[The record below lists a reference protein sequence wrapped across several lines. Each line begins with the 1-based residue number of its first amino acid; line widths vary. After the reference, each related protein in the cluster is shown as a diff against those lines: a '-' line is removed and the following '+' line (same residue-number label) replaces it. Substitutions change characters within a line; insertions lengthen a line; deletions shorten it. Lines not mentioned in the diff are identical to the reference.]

1 MIQMDQ
7 NLDDGAMESAEVSDT
22 WQEPGTA
29 SPRDPEPAAPRDGAG
44 EDQLPSA
51 AELAGLQPVSADAL
65 VTYLRSIAQIPVLNR
80 EEQFALAGEL
90 ETHREAFLDQVLPL
104 RSVAREIVSDW
115 RRRKEGGYV
124 TAVLSDHDGKS
135 RSSSEAVDRALGR
148 VERLLDRSSR
158 ALRPSPELA
167 KALRKAKLAFEVITE
182 NFRAVQTGRTLDPH
196 LDGDPFAAAERHHRA
211 RALRHEADYER
222 VKQRFVRHNLK
233 LVVNFSKQY
242 RGMGVPFLD
251 LIQEGNLGLI
261 RAVEKFDH
269 HRGHKFST
277 YAAWWIHQALIR
289 AVQKYSRTV
298 RAPSHVYD
306 LQLRYK
312 RAEQNL
318 RGRIQREPGRAEIA
332 DALGLGVRDFDRLLS
347 TMAPILSTQATLGG
361 TEDLTIE
368 DALRDENLPDPGE
381 EIDRG
386 AVQQEMH
393 ALLGDLE
400 PRERMVIESRFGLGD
415 REEETLQVIGERLG
429 LSRERV
435 RQIEAKALDR
445 LRRGGKAEQ
454 LASVLESRVAEL

>member
-1 MIQMDQ
+1 MTH
-7 NLDDGAMESAEVSDT
+7 LDDSLQSAELNDR
-22 WQEPGTA
+22 WQEPERATRA
-29 SPRDPEPAAPRDGAG
+29 SEPAADARVVVQGVG
-44 EDQLPSA
+44 EDQLPTA
-51 AELAGLQPVSADAL
+51 KELAGANGVAADAL

-80 EEQFALAGEL
+80 EEQFALAREL
-90 ETHREAFLDQVLPL
+90 EGHREAFLDAVLPL
-104 RSVAREIVSDW
+104 RSVAREIVMDW

-135 RSSSEAVDRALGR
+135 RSSSESVDRALSR
-148 VERLLDRSSR
+148 VERKLESSR
-158 ALRPSPELA
+158 ALRPDPELA
-167 KALRKAKLAFEVITE
+167 KALRRAKLAFEVIIE
-182 NFRAVQTGRTLDPH
+182 NFRAVQTGRFIDPRST
-196 LDGDPFAAAERHHRA
+196 GDPFANAERAHRK
-211 RALRHEADYER
+211 RAVEAERRYDR

-261 RAVEKFDH
+261 RAVEKFDY

-312 RAEQNL
+312 RVEQTL
-318 RGRIQREPGRAEIA
+318 RGRIQREPGRTEIA
-332 DALGLGVRDFDRLLS
+332 EALGLGMTDFDRLLS
-347 TMAPILSTQATLGG
+347 TMSPILSTQAPLGG

-368 DALRDENLPDPGE
+368 DALSDDSLVDPGDV
-381 EIDRG
+381 IDSG
-386 AVQQEMH
+386 AVQHQMH
-393 ALLGDLE
+393 SLLGDLE
-400 PRERMVIESRFGLGD
+400 PRERMVIESRFGLGE

-435 RQIEAKALDR
+435 RQIEAKALER

-454 LASVLESRVAEL
+454 LATVLESRFAEL

>member
-1 MIQMDQ
+1 MTH
-7 NLDDGAMESAEVSDT
+7 LDDNLQSAELSDR
-22 WQEPGTA
+22 WQEPEVATRA
-29 SPRDPEPAAPRDGAG
+29 PEPATDVRAAG
-44 EDQLPSA
+44 LGVSEDQLPTA
-51 AELAGLQPVSADAL
+51 KELAGATGVAADAL

-80 EEQFALAGEL
+80 EEQFALASEL
-90 ETHREAFLDQVLPL
+90 EGHRNDFLEAVLPM
-104 RSVAREIVSDW
+104 RSVAREIVADW
-115 RRRKEGGYV
+115 RRRKDGGYV

-135 RSSSEAVDRALGR
+135 RSTSEAVDRAMGR
-148 VERLLDRSSR
+148 VEKRLDRSPR
-158 ALRPSPELA
+158 ALRPDPEIA
-167 KALRKAKLAFEVITE
+167 KGLRRAKLAFEVITE
-182 NFRAVQTGRTLDPH
+182 NFHAVRAGRFLDPRS
-196 LDGDPFAAAERHHRA
+196 DGDPFVNAERAHRKRAVAAERRY
-211 RALRHEADYER
+211 DII
-222 VKQRFVRHNLK
+222 KQRFVRHNLK

-261 RAVEKFDH
+261 RAVEKFDY

-312 RAEQNL
+312 RVEQTL
-318 RGRIQREPGRAEIA
+318 RSRIQREPGRTEIA
-332 DALGLGVRDFDRLLS
+332 DALGLGTSDFDRLLS
-347 TMAPILSTQATLGG
+347 TMSPILSTQAPLGG

-368 DALRDENLPDPGE
+368 DALSDDSLVDPGDV
-381 EIDRG
+381 IDSG
-386 AVQQEMH
+386 SVQRQMH
-393 ALLGDLE
+393 QLLGDLE
-400 PRERMVIESRFGLGD
+400 PRERMVIESRFGLGE

-435 RQIEAKALDR
+435 RQIEAKALER

-454 LASVLESRVAEL
+454 LATVLESRFAEL

>member
-1 MIQMDQ
+1 MTH
-7 NLDDGAMESAEVSDT
+7 LDDNLQSAELSDH
-22 WQEPGTA
+22 WQEPERTTRA
-29 SPRDPEPAAPRDGAG
+29 PEPAVDPSASVAGVG
-44 EDQLPSA
+44 EDQLPTA
-51 AELAGLQPVSADAL
+51 KELAGANGAAADAL

-80 EEQFALAGEL
+80 EEQFALAREL
-90 ETHREAFLDQVLPL
+90 EGYRNAFLDSVLPL
-104 RSVAREIVSDW
+104 RSVAREIVVDW
-115 RRRKEGGYV
+115 RRRKDGGYV

-135 RSSSEAVDRALGR
+135 RSSSEAVDRAMGR
-148 VERLLDRSSR
+148 VERLLEASSR
-158 ALRPSPELA
+158 ALRPDAEIA
-167 KALRKAKLAFEVITE
+167 KALRRAKLAFEVIVE
-182 NFRAVQTGRTLDPH
+182 NTHAVQEGRFLDARSA
-196 LDGDPFAAAERHHRA
+196 DDPFVKAERTHRKRAIDAERHY
-211 RALRHEADYER
+211 DII
-222 VKQRFVRHNLK
+222 KQRFVRHNLK

-261 RAVEKFDH
+261 RAVEKFDY

-312 RAEQNL
+312 RVEQTL
-318 RGRIQREPGRAEIA
+318 RGRIQREPGRTEIA
-332 DALGLGVRDFDRLLS
+332 EALGLGMTDFDRLLS
-347 TMAPILSTQATLGG
+347 TMSPILSTQAPLGG

-368 DALRDENLPDPGE
+368 DALSDDTLVDPGDI
-381 EIDRG
+381 IDSG
-386 AVQQEMH
+386 SVQRQMH
-393 ALLGDLE
+393 SLLGDLD
-400 PRERMVIESRFGLGD
+400 PRERMVIESRFGLGE

-454 LASVLESRVAEL
+454 LATVLESRFAAL